1 MNKHVAKPKRKLSA
15 LPDDVV
21 TEADME
27 RHIRENRAH
36 INELLKEAQDDIAN
50 GRVMPMP
57 PLFEFLKSVRKQH
70 KEQSVSAAAA
80 AS

>member
-15 LPDDVV
+15 VPGDDV

-36 INELLKEAQDDIAN
+36 INELLKEAQDDIAA
-50 GRVMPMP
+50 GRVAPLP
-57 PLFEFLKSVRKQH
+57 PLFEFLKDVRKRH
-70 KEQSVSAAAA
+70 KAGR
-80 AS
+80 